1 MKKKMWTIKWTKKNY
16 YKVSQKIGRSFYVIV
31 ISEGECKNRKTSDKI
46 GAVGISAHSTMS
58 KSCQFFYRYQSW
70 QNSYRIYGLIYICIE
85 SNKYPNRNIWGPYIV
100 SKVRKK
106 IDCRI
111 SPSDMEKIQT
121 LYKIISQNKM
131 FLLPTLFVQHVI
143 GNRLFFCLSYNKNC
157 LHNLFTLFIINM
169 SWLTNM
175 QTNN

>member
-1 MKKKMWTIKWTKKNY
+1 M
-16 YKVSQKIGRSFYVIV
+16 
-31 ISEGECKNRKTSDKI
+31 
-46 GAVGISAHSTMS
+46 
-58 KSCQFFYRYQSW
+58 
-70 QNSYRIYGLIYICIE
+70 
-85 SNKYPNRNIWGPYIV
+85 

-143 GNRLFFCLSYNKNC
+143 GNRLFVCLSYNKNC